1 MTQQQKSRVLILAPV
16 MDSLTEKL
24 EQQFSVDKYFDQQ
37 DKQAFLAAHGKGIL
51 GLVTRGDVGVDNSIL
66 ECLPDLKVISVF
78 GVGTDAI
85 DLAYTAKNNIQVEIT
100 SGVLTDDVADM
111 AMALLLATS
120 RNVCQADKFVREGKW
135 LEGGFPLSSKISGKR
150 LGIFGMGQISQAIAR
165 RASGFDM
172 SISYASNNEKP
183 ELPYRFFPD
192 IKHLAAQVDVLV
204 IAVSGGPQSAGVINK
219 SVFDAMPDNSLVINI
234 SRGSVINQ
242 QDLIT
247 ALLNKNIGGAGL
259 DVFADEP
266 RVPHE
271 LISMD
276 NVVLQPHVGSATHET
291 RQAMSEKVLAN
302 LHKRLDEK
310 PSSKFSVL

>member
-1 MTQQQKSRVLILAPV
+1 MTQQQKPRVLILAPV

-24 EQQFSVDKYFDQQ
+24 EQQYCVDKYFDQQ
-37 DKQAFLAAHGKGIL
+37 NKSEFLTHKGKGIL

-85 DLAYTAKNNIQVEIT
+85 DLDYAKQNNIQVEIT
-100 SGVLTDDVADM
+100 HGVLTDDVADM

-135 LEGGFPLSSKISGKR
+135 LEGGFPLSSKVSGKR
-150 LGIFGMGQISQAIAR
+150 LGIFGMGQIGQAIAR
-165 RASGFDM
+165 RATGFDM
-172 SISYASNNEKP
+172 HISYASNNEKT
-183 ELPYRFFPD
+183 ELPYRFYPD
-192 IKHLAAQVDVLV
+192 IKQLASQVDVLV
-204 IAVSGGPQSAGVINK
+204 IAVSGGPHSAGVINK
-219 SVFDAMPDNSLVINI
+219 SVFDALPDHALVVNI

-247 ALLNKNIGGAGL
+247 ALQNKNIGGAGL

-271 LISMD
+271 LINNN

-291 RQAMSEKVLAN
+291 RQAMSDKVLTN
-302 LHKRLDEK
+302 LYTHLAQ
-310 PSSKFSVL
+310 

>member
-150 LGIFGMGQISQAIAR
+150 LGIFGMGQIGQTIAR

-183 ELPYRFFPD
+183 ELPYRFYPD

-204 IAVSGGPQSAGVINK
+204 IAVSGGPQPAGVINK

-310 PSSKFSVL
+310 SSLKFSVL

>member
-150 LGIFGMGQISQAIAR
+150 LGIFGMGQIGQTIAR

-183 ELPYRFFPD
+183 ELPYRFYPD

-310 PSSKFSVL
+310 SSLKFSVL

>member
-1 MTQQQKSRVLILAPV
+1 MTSSLKPRVLILAPV
-16 MDSLTEKL
+16 MDSLTENL
-24 EQQFSVDKYFDQQ
+24 EQQFSVDKYADQQ
-37 DKQAFLAAHGKGIL
+37 DKQAFLAAHGKGIV
-51 GLVTRGDVGVDNSIL
+51 GLVTRGDVGVDNITL

-85 DLAYTAKNNIQVEIT
+85 DLAYTAKNNINVEIT
-100 SGVLTDDVADM
+100 HGVLTDDVADM

-120 RNVCQADKFVREGKW
+120 RNICQADTFVREGKW
-135 LEGGFPLSSKISGKR
+135 QEGGFPLSTKVSGKR
-150 LGIFGMGQISQAIAR
+150 LGIFGMGQIGQAIAR

-172 SISYASNNEKP
+172 PISYASNNAKT
-183 ELPYRFFPD
+183 ELPYRFYPD
-192 IKHLAAQVDVLV
+192 VKQLAAQIDMLV
-204 IAVSGGPQSAGVINK
+204 IAVSGGPHSAGVINK
-219 SVFDAMPDNSLVINI
+219 SVFDALPGDALVVNI

-247 ALLNKNIGGAGL
+247 ALQNKHIGGAGL

-271 LISMD
+271 LINMN

-291 RQAMSEKVLAN
+291 RQAMSEKVLSN
-302 LHKRLDEK
+302 LHKHLD
-310 PSSKFSVL
+310 

>member
-24 EQQFSVDKYFDQQ
+24 QQQFSVDKYVDQQ
-37 DKQAFLAAHGKGIL
+37 NKPTFLASSGQGIL

-85 DLAYTAKNNIQVEIT
+85 DLSYAAKHNIQVEIT

-111 AMALLLATS
+111 AMALMLATS
-120 RNVCQADKFVREGKW
+120 RHVCQADKFVREGKW
-135 LEGGFPLSSKISGKR
+135 LEGGFSLSTKISGKR
-150 LGIFGMGQISQAIAR
+150 LGIFGMGQIGQAIAR

-172 SISYASNNEKP
+172 HISYASNNEKS
-183 ELPYRFFPD
+183 ELPYHFYSD
-192 IKHLAAQVDVLV
+192 VKQLAAQVDVLV
-204 IAVSGGPQSAGVINK
+204 VAVSGGPQSAGVINE
-219 SVFDAMPDNSLVINI
+219 SVFNVMHDNALIINI

-242 QDLIT
+242 KDLIT
-247 ALLNKNIGGAGL
+247 ALQNKHIGGAGL
-259 DVFADEP
+259 DVFAEEP
-266 RVPHE
+266 RVPCE
-271 LISMD
+271 LITME

-302 LHKRLDEK
+302 LHKHLDE
-310 PSSKFSVL
+310 

>member
-24 EQQFSVDKYFDQQ
+24 EQQFSVEKYIDQQ
-37 DKQAFLAAHGKGIL
+37 DKQAFLTNNGKGIL

-85 DLAYTAKNNIQVEIT
+85 DLAYTEKHNIQVEIT
-100 SGVLTDDVADM
+100 HGVLTDDVADI
-111 AMALLLATS
+111 AMALMLATS
-120 RNVCQADKFVREGKW
+120 RNICQADKFVREGKW
-135 LEGGFPLSSKISGKR
+135 LEGGFPLSAKISGKR
-150 LGIFGMGQISQAIAR
+150 LGIFGMGQIGQAIAR
-165 RASGFDM
+165 RAAGFDM
-172 SISYASNNEKP
+172 HISYSSNNEKP
-183 ELPYRFFPD
+183 ELPYRFYSD
-192 IKHLAAQVDVLV
+192 VKQLAAQVDVLI

-219 SVFDAMPDNSLVINI
+219 SLFDALPDHALVVNI

-247 ALLNKNIGGAGL
+247 ALQNRNISGAGL

-266 RVPHE
+266 HVPHE
-271 LISMD
+271 LINMN

-302 LHKRLDEK
+302 LHKHLD
-310 PSSKFSVL
+310 

>member
-16 MDSLTEKL
+16 MDSLTDKL
-24 EQQFSVDKYFDQQ
+24 EQQFAVDKYFEQQ
-37 DKQAFLAAHGKGIL
+37 DKQAFLAANGKGIL
-51 GLVTRGDVGVDNSIL
+51 GLVTRGDFGVDNSIL

-85 DLAYTAKNNIQVEIT
+85 DLDYAEKNTVQVEIT

-135 LEGGFPLSSKISGKR
+135 LEGGFPLSTKISGKR
-150 LGIFGMGQISQAIAR
+150 LGIFGMGQIGQAIAR
-165 RASGFDM
+165 RAAGFDM
-172 SISYASNNEKP
+172 QINYSSNHEKTD
-183 ELPYRFFPD
+183 LPYRFYPD
-192 IKHLAAQVDVLV
+192 VKQLAAQVDVLV
-204 IAVSGGPQSAGVINK
+204 IAVSGGPQSAGVINQ
-219 SVFDAMPDNSLVINI
+219 SVFDALPDHALVVNI

-247 ALLNKNIGGAGL
+247 ALHNKNIGGAGL

-271 LISMD
+271 LINMN

-302 LHKRLDEK
+302 LHKCLD
-310 PSSKFSVL
+310 

>member
-24 EQQFSVDKYFDQQ
+24 EQQFAVDKYFDQQ
-37 DKQAFLAAHGKGIL
+37 DKQAFLAANGKSIL

-85 DLAYTAKNNIQVEIT
+85 DLNYTEKNNIHVEIT
-100 SGVLTDDVADM
+100 RGVLTDDVADM

-135 LEGGFPLSSKISGKR
+135 LEGGFPLSTKISGKR
-150 LGIFGMGQISQAIAR
+150 LGIFGMGQIGQAIAR
-165 RASGFDM
+165 RAAGFDM
-172 SISYASNNEKP
+172 QISYSSNHEKT
-183 ELPYRFFPD
+183 ELPYRFYPD
-192 IKHLAAQVDVLV
+192 IKQLAAQVDVLV

-219 SVFDAMPDNSLVINI
+219 SVFDALPDHALVVNI

-247 ALLNKNIGGAGL
+247 ALQNKNIGGAGL

-271 LISMD
+271 LINMN

-302 LHKRLDEK
+302 LHKRLGEK
-310 PSSKFSVL
+310 